1 MYAKSGAFMIEMPKI
16 FLTLHEIVLR
26 TMGKLMTFWTIL
38 RSHKYLT
45 VIAVFLLWMS
55 FMDENNWIM
64 RIRHKSEIATLN
76 SEIERYRTQ
85 FNEDTERLEE
95 LTENPE
101 ALEKVAR
108 EKYFMKRPDED
119 VFVFDK

>member
-1 MYAKSGAFMIEMPKI
+1 
-16 FLTLHEIVLR
+16 
-26 TMGKLMTFWTIL
+26 MGKLMTFWTIL

>member
-1 MYAKSGAFMIEMPKI
+1 MS
-16 FLTLHEIVLR
+16 
-26 TMGKLMTFWTIL
+26 KLITFWNL
-38 RSHKYLT
+38 VKSHKYLAT
-45 VIAVFLLWMS
+45 IAVFLLWMS
-55 FMDENNWIM
+55 FLDENNWIM
-64 RIRHKSEIATLN
+64 RLQHKSEIATLN

-85 FNEDTERLEE
+85 FDEDTEQLQE

-119 VFVFDK
+119 VFIFDK